1 MLSKLNFRVV
11 ISLLMILLGFI
22 IAAIPVNTTR
32 PYKLTSDQL
41 LEELKSGT
49 QFIHPDQVA
58 EMLIN
63 KDPYLRL
70 VDVRSPEEFDKFH
83 LPGAVNVPLD
93 NILSDQ
99 WTDILD
105 QDVYMNVFY
114 SNGATHSNEAWMLL
128 RQLGYAN
135 NYVLEGGLNYWVET
149 IMNPSAPSST
159 DPADEFARYDFRK
172 GAGMALGA
180 DELTPSPQ
188 ETTPAAPKPT
198 IATKIKKK
206 KVASGGCS

>member
-1 MLSKLNFRVV
+1 MLSKLNFRIV
-11 ISLLMILLGFI
+11 ITFILILLGVI
-22 IAAIPVNTTR
+22 IAAVPENTTK
-32 PYKLTSDQL
+32 PFKLTSGQL
-41 LEELKSGT
+41 LDEIKSGT
-49 QFIHPDQVA
+49 QFVQPDQVA
-58 EMLIN
+58 DMLIN

-70 VDVRSPEEFDKFH
+70 IDVRSPEDYDRFH
-83 LPGAVNVPLD
+83 LPGAINVPLD

-99 WTDILD
+99 WTDVLD
-105 QDVYMNVFY
+105 QDVYMNVLY
-114 SNGATHSNEAWMLL
+114 SNGTTHSNEAWILV

-149 IMNPSAPSST
+149 ILNPASPSST
-159 DPADEFARYDFRK
+159 NPGDEFEKYDFRK

-180 DELTPSPQ
+180 GSIAPAQQ
-188 ETTPAAPKPT
+188 EGTSAAPKPT

>member
-1 MLSKLNFRVV
+1 MLSTLTPRV
-11 ISLLMILLGFI
+11 ILSLLMILFGLI
-22 IAAIPVNTTR
+22 IAAVPENTTK

-41 LEELKSGT
+41 LEEIKGGT

-58 EMLIN
+58 DMLIN

-70 VDVRSPEEFDKFH
+70 IDVRSPDEYDKFH
-83 LPGAVNVPLD
+83 LPGAINVPLD

-105 QDVYMNVFY
+105 QDVNMNVLY
-114 SNGATHSNEAWMLL
+114 SNGTTHSNEAWMIV
-128 RQLGYAN
+128 RQLGYTN
-135 NYVLEGGLNYWVET
+135 NFVLEGGLNYWVET

-159 DPADEFARYDFRK
+159 SPADEFARYDFRK

-180 DELTPSPQ
+180 GSVTPSQQ
-188 ETTPAAPKPT
+188 ESASTSPKPT
-198 IATKIKKK
+198 ITTKIKKK

>member
-1 MLSKLNFRVV
+1 MLSKLNARIV
-11 ISLLMILLGFI
+11 ISALLILFGLI
-22 IAAIPVNTTR
+22 IAAVPENTTK
-32 PYKLTSDQL
+32 PYKLTSGQL
-41 LEELKSGT
+41 LEEIKGGT

-70 VDVRSPEEFDKFH
+70 IDVRSQDEYDKFH
-83 LPGAVNVPLD
+83 LPGAINIPLD

-105 QDVYMNVFY
+105 QDGTMNVFY
-114 SNGATHSNEAWMLL
+114 SNGTTHSNEAWMLV

-135 NYVLEGGLNYWVET
+135 NFVLEGGLNYWVET
-149 IMNPSAPSST
+149 IMNPSSPAST
-159 DPADEFARYDFRK
+159 DPADEFAKYDFRK
-172 GAGMALGA
+172 GAGRALGA
-180 DELTPSPQ
+180 GELAPAQQ
-188 ETTPAAPKPT
+188 EGASTAPKPT